1 MNIDLLSQNLALT
14 LCATTAGLLVY
25 CLTRFDKRWLRRRL
39 WPLLGA
45 SYIAAFLMQL
55 LINYYVGGATP
66 FALVFMMM
74 PFTFA
79 VGVFAFAVRH
89 KHRPHLLGGALVAA
103 SLLFGLVMIN
113 GFYRFYPT
121 LGAVF
126 DKIDNVQPLDG
137 SQGDIAVHFSGSD
150 AASSKKPAG
159 QTAGSTT
166 LEQSLDSLSKQPTA
180 GKVYALSI
188 PAPASNFTS
197 RGSYVYVPAIASTL
211 PAAKLPVIVLSAGFP
226 GIPQNWLDSGLQ
238 QTMDDFAAKH
248 QGIAPLVFMVDNTGS
263 LTNDTECVNSPRG
276 NVETYLTVDVPNY
289 IKSHFSVST
298 NPANWAMGGLSMGGM
313 CSIMLTLRHPNVYHY
328 FDDLAGEI
336 GPEVGSKQQTIDT
349 LFGGSEANWAAHQ
362 PDLLL
367 AKNTYPDI
375 GGFFGV
381 GKDDALLVTSAEQT
395 LYKDAQKAGVQ
406 SVFEE
411 IDGQHTFDVWQQLFK
426 DSLPWLSNRLGATT
440 CSDASC
446 Y

>member
-1 MNIDLLSQNLALT
+1 MNINLLSQNLALM
-14 LCATTAGLLVY
+14 LCAATAGLLVY
-25 CLTRFDKRWLRRRL
+25 CLTRFDRRWLWRRL
-39 WPLLGA
+39 WSLVGA

-55 LINYYVGGATP
+55 LINYYVGGTTP
-66 FALVFMMM
+66 FSLVFMMM

-79 VGVFAFAVRH
+79 VGVFAFGVRH
-89 KHRPHLLGGALVAA
+89 KHKPHLLGGTLVAV
-103 SLLFGLVMIN
+103 SLLFGLLMIN

-121 LGAVF
+121 LGTVF
-126 DKIDNVQPLDG
+126 DRIDNVQSLDG
-137 SQGDIAVHFSGSD
+137 SQGNVSVHFSGAS
-150 AASSKKPAG
+150 SSKKSGG
-159 QTAGSTT
+159 QAAGSAT
-166 LEQSLDSLSKQPTA
+166 LEQSLDSVGKQSTA
-180 GKVYALSI
+180 GKVYAIDI

-211 PAAKLPVIVLSAGFP
+211 PAEKLPVIVLSAGFP

-248 QGIAPLVFMVDNTGS
+248 QGITPLVFMVDNTGS
-263 LTNDTECVNSPRG
+263 LTDDTECVNSPRG
-276 NVETYLTVDVPNY
+276 NVETYMAVDVPNY
-289 IKSHFSVST
+289 IKSHFSVSA
-298 NPANWAMGGLSMGGM
+298 NPANWALGGLSMGGM
-313 CSIMLTLRHPNVYHY
+313 CSIMLTLRHTNVYHY
-328 FDDLAGEI
+328 FDDLAGEV
-336 GPEVGSKQQTIDT
+336 GPEVGSKQQTIDA

-367 AKNTYPDI
+367 AKNTYPGV

-381 GKDDALLVTSAEQT
+381 GKQDALLVTSAEQT
-395 LYKDAQKAGVQ
+395 LYKDSQKAGMQ

-411 IDGQHTFDVWQQLFK
+411 VSGQHTFDVWQQLFK

-440 CSDASC
+440 CSDSSC